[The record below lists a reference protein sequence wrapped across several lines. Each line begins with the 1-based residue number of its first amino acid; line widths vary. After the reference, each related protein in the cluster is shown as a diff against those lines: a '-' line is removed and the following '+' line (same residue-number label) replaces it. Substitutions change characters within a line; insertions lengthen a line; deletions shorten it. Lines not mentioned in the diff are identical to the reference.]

1 MGFLR
6 RIANRLDPPP
16 VETRDADPSWQSLAG
31 LHGDLGAVI
40 DGRALL
46 TARVAESLAAYSA
59 CIAAISGAL
68 ASFPVYVFKKQQS
81 GRKADEHHPLA
92 VLIAEGPNPYQSF
105 PEFVE
110 MLVAE
115 TLAHGNGLAEIVSD
129 RRSGK
134 ISALK
139 IIPWRQVTPVLL
151 QSGRLAFDVTSV
163 NALYGGTGKTR
174 RLLDTEVLHLKDRSD
189 DGLIGRS
196 RLSRSGSSVRSGI
209 AQEHYGA
216 HIYENQ
222 AAPSG
227 MLSLKSGTT
236 QENLENLIN
245 QLDEKWAG
253 ARNAGKLA
261 VINGEVTFLPMNI
274 TPENLEMLAARRFT
288 VEEIARLFQVPPPI
302 IGDYTHNTFTNS
314 QSAGRW
320 FGQFTLMPWVRKLE
334 EAFRRALFSEE
345 ERARYE
351 IEFDMTALLRS
362 DPEARWQAH
371 EIAVRNDILT
381 KNEVRE
387 IEGWNSR
394 PELDATPPSEP
405 GAE

>member
-1 MGFLR
+1 MTSLTTETPDQAARPR
-6 RIANRLDPPP
+6 RESGKPASRQ
-16 VETRDADPSWQSLAG
+16 EG
-31 LHGDLGAVI
+31 
-40 DGRALL
+40 DGRRRGKKKNATRAERSGKPKTDLYTKV
-46 TARVAESLAAYSA
+46 TAKIVRELEAGRFPWAQPWAAR
-59 CIAAISGAL
+59 G
-68 ASFPVYVFKKQQS
+68 
-81 GRKADEHHPLA
+81 
-92 VLIAEGPNPYQSF
+92 EGPNPNQSF

-110 MLVAE
+110 MLVSE

-151 QSGRLAFDVTSV
+151 KSGRMVFDVTAV
-163 NALYGGTGKTR
+163 NSRYGGTGETR

-189 DGLIGRS
+189 DGFVGRS

-216 HIYENQ
+216 NIYENQ

-227 MLSLKSGTT
+227 MLSLKDGTT
-236 QENLENLIN
+236 PENLKTLVEE
-245 QLDEKWAG
+245 LDENWAG
-253 ARNAGKLA
+253 ARNAGKIA
-261 VINGEVTFLPMNI
+261 IINGEVSFLPMNI

-387 IEGWNSR
+387 IEGWNRR
-394 PELDATPPSEP
+394 PELDAAPSNEP
-405 GAE
+405 RTE